1 MTVGNGTR
9 QCEHTTKAGARCRAN
24 AVSESTMCFAHEPS
38 LAAKR
43 TAARRR
49 GGEHKQRGVLGPD
62 SPEISLRSGR
72 EAVDLARRMVDLVLR
87 GELDP
92 KVANSAGG
100 LLNIFLR
107 ALSTEAVERR
117 IEALEAAQ
125 NIGPQRSSD
134 RIEGAENF
142 GTRGEKS

>member
-9 QCEHTTKAGARCRAN
+9 QCEHSTKAGARCRAN

-62 SPEISLRSGR
+62 SPEISLHSGS

-92 KVANSAGG
+92 KVANCAGA

-107 ALSTEAVERR
+107 AHTTEVLDRR

-125 NIGPQRSSD
+125 NTGPQRSPN
-134 RIEGAENF
+134 RIEGAEQF
-142 GTRGEKS
+142 GARREKS